1 MDNHYS
7 LDYVNNFGCYTVHRR
22 RCLWS
27 ANYYEV
33 AVKHCVRILPI
44 VLLVMIVNR
53 VVALARTRHFCTSNT
68 LTRRF
73 SSHTAHARED
83 VLPETGFFT
92 PFWRNTILLSF
103 AAIAF
108 YKWAPRPGE
117 EAFLTQ
123 WLAHQSTAAEFWARV
138 NEQQLLRSQHMTV
151 NTVLQTS
158 AQRPGMVR
166 YRYPQML
173 EQGSPHLQPVG
184 VASSVAREAE

>member
-1 MDNHYS
+1 M
-7 LDYVNNFGCYTVHRR
+7 V
-22 RCLWS
+22 
-27 ANYYEV
+27 
-33 AVKHCVRILPI
+33 
-44 VLLVMIVNR
+44 VNR
-53 VVALARTRHFCTSNT
+53 AVTLARTTPFRISNA

-73 SSHTAHARED
+73 SSHTPYSRED

-117 EAFLTQ
+117 EAILTQ
-123 WLAHQSTAAEFWARV
+123 WLAHHSTAAEFWARV
-138 NEQQLLRSQHMTV
+138 NEQQLLRSQRMTV

-184 VASSVAREAE
+184 VASSVGKEAE

>member
-1 MDNHYS
+1 M
-7 LDYVNNFGCYTVHRR
+7 V
-22 RCLWS
+22 
-27 ANYYEV
+27 
-33 AVKHCVRILPI
+33 
-44 VLLVMIVNR
+44 VNR
-53 VVALARTRHFCTSNT
+53 APALARTRHLRNSKI

-73 SSHTAHARED
+73 SSHTAHSRED

-103 AAIAF
+103 AAVAF

-117 EAFLTQ
+117 EAFLTK
-123 WLAHQSTAAEFWARV
+123 WLAHHSTSPEFWTSV
-138 NEQQLLRSQHMTV
+138 NEQQLTRSQHMTV

-158 AQRPGMVR
+158 ARRPGMVR

-184 VASSVAREAE
+184 VASPVGKESE